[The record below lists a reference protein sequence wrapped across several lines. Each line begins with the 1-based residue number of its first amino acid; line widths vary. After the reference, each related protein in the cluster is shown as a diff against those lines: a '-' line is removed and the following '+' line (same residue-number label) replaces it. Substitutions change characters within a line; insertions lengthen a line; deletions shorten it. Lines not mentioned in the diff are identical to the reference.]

1 MKLDVGHH
9 VHYDLKKTRKHIETL
24 RSCNKKKK
32 KKKNMID
39 RQKKVHNDL
48 QAKEHR
54 ITM

>member
-1 MKLDVGHH
+1 MWDIMFIMT
-9 VHYDLKKTRKHIETL
+9 LKKQENTQRPLEVVT
-24 RSCNKKKK
+24 KKKL
-32 KKKNMID
+32 KNMID